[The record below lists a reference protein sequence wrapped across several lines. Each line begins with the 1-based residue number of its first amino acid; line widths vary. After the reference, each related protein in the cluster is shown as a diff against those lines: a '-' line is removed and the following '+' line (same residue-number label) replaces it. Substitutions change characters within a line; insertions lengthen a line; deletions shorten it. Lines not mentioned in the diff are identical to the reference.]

1 MNLTDAS
8 FQRGIL
14 MLERLFAALTP
25 KETVLFPN
33 YPNPFNPEKDLKFM
47 RILSKI
53 RALQQCS
60 FANFL
65 AVAILALSLPLLIS
79 CGGLS
84 EDQEE
89 LLQADPCVQDLLNGI
104 PRTFRTEGG
113 FFTRSRTEAYAG
125 DLFFLIAYG
134 KRIPSGVYVSPGF
147 PDSVHAVLEDPEW
160 KELTRIFDHRGLEA
174 AYRACYAGELVS
186 SIFGSI
192 DRVTAAEIA
201 EAMLAVRLPWE

>member
-1 MNLTDAS
+1 MSALMHNTCGVRTNNTRVAITDYVY
-8 FQRGIL
+8 R
-14 MLERLFAALTP
+14 
-25 KETVLFPN
+25 
-33 YPNPFNPEKDLKFM
+33 KDLKFM

-60 FANFL
+60 FANSL

-147 PDSVHAVLEDPEW
+147 LTAYMLSSKIQNGKNLHGYLTTEGLRRRTEHAMQENW
-160 KELTRIFDHRGLEA
+160 
-174 AYRACYAGELVS
+174 
-186 SIFGSI
+186 
-192 DRVTAAEIA
+192 
-201 EAMLAVRLPWE
+201 